1 MSLFA
6 FDKLSGEVSLIDH
19 PMNGSVPAS
28 ATQLM
33 ELLAQSPYADCEILD
48 ANIAALFNPSKSN
61 QSRVVARAV
70 NARLNVN
77 IDEPLM
83 MAEGELICARGG
95 EILDLDN
102 AVRQL
107 REAGI
112 KKGISRKAL
121 ELLLAKQFELPPGGR
136 ATAIVAVGRKAKS
149 GEDARFIRLCAT
161 AQDRVLCPKEA
172 ENGKVDMRDLGDII
186 TVKPGSPL
194 MQRVPATAGEPGYNL
209 FGEQLAP
216 KPGRQFPLE
225 VMEGTRLD
233 SDNENLLVADA
244 VGVPVALARGV
255 RVDDVLCYDF
265 VDATTGHIRFEGSV
279 IVSGDVKDAM
289 QIVAT
294 GDITVLGFVESATLQ
309 SDNEITV
316 VKGVIGRKRD
326 ESEPCSCRIQAKRSV
341 SIGYA
346 QYSDIQSQQD
356 IFIDR
361 QALHCELS
369 ARRLIRVGRG
379 KNPRGKLIGGFVSN
393 ALRIE
398 TGELGAPSGTRTK
411 VYLGQYYYELK
422 QKRKTL
428 AEQQKRINEKFA
440 ALQVL
445 RKKALKEAD
454 NDKRKRQC
462 AHLDKHEA
470 QWVAIKQGLE
480 KKKRLV
486 QQRINM
492 LLGTSRVRVNDL
504 MHPGVELKIAHDT
517 TQISRIYPPHSAL
530 LSEGKITQQFPL

>member
-1 MSLFA
+1 
-6 FDKLSGEVSLIDH
+6 
-19 PMNGSVPAS
+19 
-28 ATQLM
+28 
-33 ELLAQSPYADCEILD
+33 
-48 ANIAALFNPSKSN
+48 
-61 QSRVVARAV
+61 
-70 NARLNVN
+70 
-77 IDEPLM
+77 
-83 MAEGELICARGG
+83 
-95 EILDLDN
+95 
-102 AVRQL
+102 
-107 REAGI
+107 
-112 KKGISRKAL
+112 
-121 ELLLAKQFELPPGGR
+121 
-136 ATAIVAVGRKAKS
+136 
-149 GEDARFIRLCAT
+149 
-161 AQDRVLCPKEA
+161 
-172 ENGKVDMRDLGDII
+172 MRDLGDII

-194 MQRVPATAGEPGYNL
+194 MQECQQRQGEPGYNL

-369 ARRLIRVGRG
+369 ARRLIRVGRA
-379 KNPRGKLIGGFVSN
+379 KTPRQVNWWFC
-393 ALRIE
+393 
-398 TGELGAPSGTRTK
+398 
-411 VYLGQYYYELK
+411 
-422 QKRKTL
+422 
-428 AEQQKRINEKFA
+428 QQCFA
-440 ALQVL
+440 H
-445 RKKALKEAD
+445 RD
-454 NDKRKRQC
+454 
-462 AHLDKHEA
+462 
-470 QWVAIKQGLE
+470 W
-480 KKKRLV
+480 
-486 QQRINM
+486 
-492 LLGTSRVRVNDL
+492 RVRCAIGYT
-504 MHPGVELKIAHDT
+504 H
-517 TQISRIYPPHSAL
+517 
-530 LSEGKITQQFPL
+530 